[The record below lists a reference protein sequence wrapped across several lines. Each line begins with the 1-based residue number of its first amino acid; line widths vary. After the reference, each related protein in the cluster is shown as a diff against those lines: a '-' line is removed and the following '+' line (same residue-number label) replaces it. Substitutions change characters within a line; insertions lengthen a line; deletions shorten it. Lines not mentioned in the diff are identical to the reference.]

1 LRSFNSKIYIK
12 MALSPA
18 PLHADVNGRL
28 VASGLPGLH
37 PGFRS
42 NVQGGLLEHGAAK
55 TAAAIKA
62 QAGHARAAGVTMR
75 GGGYVEVPHSSTIQ
89 GGTIPGVNQQQ
100 NMADLLK
107 ANAGLR
113 TGAVY
118 DGLAGTTPHRVSIG
132 GRKRR
137 SRTNGRHRRNHKRGN
152 RKSRSRSRSRHR
164 TKRRSH

>member
-1 LRSFNSKIYIK
+1 

-18 PLHADVNGRL
+18 PMHADINGRL
-28 VASGLPGLH
+28 IASGLPKLH

-55 TAAAIKA
+55 TAASIKTQANHAIKSGA
-62 QAGHARAAGVTMR
+62 TMR
-75 GGGYVEVPHSSTIQ
+75 GGSYAEVPHSTTIE

-100 NMADLLK
+100 NMKNLLSV
-107 ANAGLR
+107 NAGLR
-113 TGAVY
+113 TGSVY
-118 DGLAGTTPHRVSIG
+118 DKLGSTTPHRVSIG

-137 SRTNGRHRRNHKRGN
+137 SKTNGRHHRNHKR
-152 RKSRSRSRSRHR
+152 RRVKSRSRTSSRRR

>member
-1 LRSFNSKIYIK
+1 

-18 PLHADVNGRL
+18 PLHADANGRL
-28 VASGLPGLH
+28 IASGLPGLH

-55 TAAAIKA
+55 TAAAIKT

-75 GGGYVEVPHSSTIQ
+75 GGGYVEVPHSTTIQ
-89 GGTIPGVNQQQ
+89 GGTIPGINQQQ

-118 DGLAGTTPHRVSIG
+118 DGLGNTTPHRVSG

-152 RKSRSRSRSRHR
+152 RKSRSRSSSRRR

>member
-1 LRSFNSKIYIK
+1 

-18 PLHADVNGRL
+18 PLHADASGRL

-62 QAGHARAAGVTMR
+62 QAGHAKAAGVTMR
-75 GGGYVEVPHSSTIQ
+75 GGSRIEVPRMTTIQ
-89 GGTIPGVNQQQ
+89 GGTIPGVDPHR
-100 NMADLLK
+100 NMANLLE

-118 DGLAGTTPHRVSIG
+118 DGLGDTTPHRVSIG

-137 SRTNGRHRRNHKRGN
+137 SKTNGRHRRNHKRRHG
-152 RKSRSRSRSRHR
+152 KSRSRSRSGRR

>member
-1 LRSFNSKIYIK
+1 

-18 PLHADVNGRL
+18 PMHMDANGRMI
-28 VASGLPGLH
+28 ASGLPRLH
-37 PGFRS
+37 PGYTS

-75 GGGYVEVPHSSTIQ
+75 GGGYVEVPKTTSIQ
-89 GGTIPGVNQQQ
+89 GGTIPGVDQ
-100 NMADLLK
+100 NTNMKNLLQ

-118 DGLAGTTPHRVSIG
+118 DGLGKMTPHRVSIG

-137 SRTNGRHRRNHKRGN
+137 SRTNGRHHRNHKRRH
-152 RKSRSRSRSRHR
+152 RKSRSRTSSRRR

>member
-1 LRSFNSKIYIK
+1 

-18 PLHADVNGRL
+18 PLHADANGRL

-55 TAAAIKA
+55 TAAAIKT
-62 QAGHARAAGVTMR
+62 QAGHAKAAGVTMR
-75 GGGYVEVPHSSTIQ
+75 GGSRIAIPTSPTIQ
-89 GGTIPGVNQQQ
+89 GGTIPGVDPHR
-100 NMADLLK
+100 NMANLLE

-137 SRTNGRHRRNHKRGN
+137 SKTNGRHHRNYKRRHV
-152 RKSRSRSRSRHR
+152 KSRSRSRSGRR
-164 TKRRSH
+164 TKRRTH

>member
-1 LRSFNSKIYIK
+1 

-18 PLHADVNGRL
+18 PMHMDVNGRMI
-28 VASGLPGLH
+28 ASGLPRLH
-37 PGFRS
+37 PGYTS

-55 TAAAIKA
+55 TAAAIRA

-75 GGGYVEVPHSSTIQ
+75 GGGYIEVPKTSTIQ
-89 GGTIPGVNQQQ
+89 GGTILGVDQHQ
-100 NMADLLK
+100 NMKNLLQ

-118 DGLAGTTPHRVSIG
+118 DGLGNMTPHRVSIG

-137 SRTNGRHRRNHKRGN
+137 SRTNGRHHRNHKRRH
-152 RKSRSRSRSRHR
+152 RKSRSRTSSRRR

>member
-1 LRSFNSKIYIK
+1 

-18 PLHADVNGRL
+18 PMHADANGRL
-28 VASGLPGLH
+28 IASGLPKLH
-37 PGFRS
+37 PGFIS

-62 QAGHARAAGVTMR
+62 QASHARAAGVTMR
-75 GGGYVEVPHSSTIQ
+75 GGSRIEIHKLPSISGN
-89 GGTIPGVNQQQ
+89 TIPGVDPQS
-100 NMADLLK
+100 NMKHLLETS
-107 ANAGLR
+107 AGLR

-118 DGLAGTTPHRVSIG
+118 DGLGQMTPHRVSIG

-137 SRTNGRHRRNHKRGN
+137 SKTNGRHHRNHKRRHG
-152 RKSRSRSRSRHR
+152 KSRSRSGSRRR

>member
-1 LRSFNSKIYIK
+1 

-18 PLHADVNGRL
+18 PLRADANGRL
-28 VASGLPGLH
+28 IASGLPQLH

-55 TAAAIKA
+55 TAAAVKA

-75 GGGYVEVPHSSTIQ
+75 GGSYAEVPTSSTIE
-89 GGTIPGVNQQQ
+89 GGTIPGVNQTQ
-100 NMADLLK
+100 NMKNLLS

-118 DGLAGTTPHRVSIG
+118 DGLGNTTPHRVSIG
-132 GRKRR
+132 GRRKRR
-137 SRTNGRHRRNHKRGN
+137 SKTNGRHHRNHKRGN
-152 RKSRSRSRSRHR
+152 RKSRNRSSSRRR

>member
-1 LRSFNSKIYIK
+1 

-55 TAAAIKA
+55 TAGAIKT

-75 GGGYVEVPHSSTIQ
+75 GGSYIEVPHSSSIQ

-118 DGLAGTTPHRVSIG
+118 DGLAGTTPHRVSG

-152 RKSRSRSRSRHR
+152 RKSRSRSSSRRR
-164 TKRRSH
+164 TKRRTH